1 MIKIFQDEKNSR
13 EEIFSVTEPKA
24 DVGKTVDEIIENV
37 KNNGDKALL
46 YYSEK
51 FDKVKLGALKVT
63 EEEIDAAVRSVEP
76 RFLEILKKSA
86 ANISAFHE
94 KQKRTGFE
102 IKNGGRICGQKVIPL
117 SRVGI
122 YVPGGTAAYPSTVLM
137 NAIPARIAGVKEI
150 VMVSPPKSD
159 GKIKAEVLAAA
170 RIAGVTEIYKIGGA
184 QAIAAL
190 AFGTETVKK
199 VNKITGPGNIFVAT
213 AKKAVFGTVDI
224 DMIAGPSEIMIIAD
238 KTANPVY
245 IAADLLSQAE
255 HDKMATAILLTDD
268 YVLAKKVQ
276 AELDVQLAAL
286 PRREIAEASVND
298 NGKII
303 LVENIEKAVEIANEI
318 APEHL
323 EICTENPEKVFGGI
337 VNAGSVFI
345 GNYTPEALGD
355 YYAGTNHTLPTSGT
369 AKYASP
375 LSVEDF
381 IKTMQY
387 ISYDKQALAEVGD
400 DVMIF
405 AEKEGLTAHGQSV
418 AKRKENE

>member
-1 MIKIFQDEKNSR
+1 MIRILSSTAVKEFIDRKELNTA
-13 EEIFSVTEPKA
+13 SVEDIVLTIIA
-24 DVGKTVDEIIENV
+24 DVKAR
-37 KNNGDKALL
+37 GDKALID
-46 YYSEK
+46 YAER
-51 FDKVKLGALKVT
+51 FDKAVLTSLKVS
-63 EEEIDAAVRSVEP
+63 EEEFKQAEKQVSNEYKQM
-76 RFLEILKKSA
+76 LKRA
-86 ANISAFHE
+86 CDNISAFHE
-94 KQKRTGFE
+94 KQKRVGFE
-102 IKNGGRICGQKVIPL
+102 IKNGGKICGQKVVPL
-117 SRVGI
+117 KRVGI

-150 VMVSPPKSD
+150 VMVSPPTSD
-159 GKIKAEVLAAA
+159 GKLRAEVLVAA
-170 RIAGVTEIYKIGGA
+170 RLAGVTEVYKTGGA

-190 AFGTETVKK
+190 AYGSESIKK
-199 VNKITGPGNIFVAT
+199 VDKITGPGNIFVAT

-245 IAADLLSQAE
+245 LAADLLSQAE
-255 HDKMATAILLTDD
+255 HDKMASAILLTNDSI
-268 YVLAKKVQ
+268 LAEKVQ
-276 AELDVQLAAL
+276 KEVTKQLETL
-286 PRREIAEASVND
+286 PRREIAEASID
-298 NGKII
+298 KNGKII
-303 LVENIEKAVEIANEI
+303 LVENIGEAVTIANEL

-323 EICTENPEKVFGGI
+323 EICTENALEVFDGI

-381 IKTMQY
+381 VKTVQF
-387 ISYDKQALAEVGD
+387 ISYDKTALEEVSSD
-400 DVMIF
+400 IITF
-405 AEKEGLTAHGQSV
+405 AESEGLTAHALSV

>member
-1 MIKIFQDEKNSR
+1 MIRILSSTAVKEFIDRKELNTASV
-13 EEIFSVTEPKA
+13 EEIVATIIS
-24 DVGKTVDEIIENV
+24 DVKER
-37 KNNGDKALL
+37 GDKALKE
-46 YYSEK
+46 YAER
-51 FDKVKLGALKVT
+51 FDKAILKSIRVT
-63 EEEIDAAVRSVEP
+63 DEEISCAEKSVSKEYKEM
-76 RFLEILKKSA
+76 LERA
-86 ANISAFHE
+86 CDNISAFHE
-94 KQKRTGFE
+94 KQKRVGFE
-102 IKNGGRICGQKVIPL
+102 VRNGGKLCGQKVVPL
-117 SRVGI
+117 KRVGI

-150 VMVSPPKSD
+150 VMVSPPTSN
-159 GKIKAEVLAAA
+159 GKLRAEVLVAAKL
-170 RIAGVTEIYKIGGA
+170 AGVNEIYKVGGA

-190 AFGTETVKK
+190 AYGSESIKK
-199 VNKITGPGNIFVAT
+199 VDKITGPGNIFVAT

-245 IAADLLSQAE
+245 LAADLLSQAE
-255 HDKMATAILLTDD
+255 HDKMASAILLTDD
-268 YVLAKKVQ
+268 SVLAEKVQ
-276 AELDVQLAAL
+276 KEVAKQLETL
-286 PRREIAEASVND
+286 PRREIAEASID
-298 NGKII
+298 KNGKII
-303 LVENIEKAVEIANEI
+303 LVKNISEAVEIANEI

-323 EICTENPEKVFGGI
+323 EICTENAMKVFDGI

-381 IKTMQY
+381 IKTVQF
-387 ISYDKQALAEVGD
+387 ISYDKTALEEVSAD
-400 DVMIF
+400 IITF
-405 AEKEGLTAHGQSV
+405 AESEGLNAHALSV